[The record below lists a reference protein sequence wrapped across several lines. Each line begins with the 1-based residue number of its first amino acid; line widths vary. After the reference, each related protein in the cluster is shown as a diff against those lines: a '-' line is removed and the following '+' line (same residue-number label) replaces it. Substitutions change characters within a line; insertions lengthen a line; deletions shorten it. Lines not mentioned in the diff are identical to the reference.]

1 MKEKKRTVIKLT
13 ILACVI
19 VFLFGAVNAVWYF
32 GYKKAYDDY
41 AGKMEIVDTGFEDG
55 ERYQAIVEDCLCQ
68 LKMPS
73 YLGYGGYL
81 TVQDA
86 EGISYEMDENGNIVN
101 GDEKTVILH
110 IWPQAFGNDYTYG
123 VSLLSPAETVQ
134 IMIQKDGSVVPQ
146 SDGNTE
152 LDEHSEA
159 LLANYQ
165 EEIAHLL
172 EIARIFW
179 GIE

>member
-1 MKEKKRTVIKLT
+1 MKEKKRTVVKLT

-19 VFLFGAVNAVWYF
+19 VFIFGMVNAVWYF
-32 GYKKAYDDY
+32 GYKKTYDDY
-41 AGKMEIVDTGFEDG
+41 AGNMEINDIGFEDG
-55 ERYQAIVEDCLCQ
+55 ARYQAIVEDCLCQ

-81 TVQDA
+81 TVQNA
-86 EGISYEMDENGNIVN
+86 ESASYEMDENGNVVN

-134 IMIQKDGSVVPQ
+134 IMIQKDGSIVPQ
-146 SDGNTE
+146 SNENTE
-152 LDEHSEA
+152 LDEYNEA
-159 LLANYQ
+159 LLADYQ
-165 EEIAHLL
+165 EEIAHFL
-172 EIARIFW
+172 EIARTLW